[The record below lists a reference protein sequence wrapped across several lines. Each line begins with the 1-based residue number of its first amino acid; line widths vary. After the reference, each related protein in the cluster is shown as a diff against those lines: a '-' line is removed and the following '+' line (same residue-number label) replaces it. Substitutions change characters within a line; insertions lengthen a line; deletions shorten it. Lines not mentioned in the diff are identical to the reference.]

1 QRSAL
6 RDLTDDT
13 MTVARQ
19 FTILVLVPFLL
30 ALGFAALFVYQIA
43 TLSRESERLVENYRI
58 TAALSQELTRGNSEQ
73 VETLH
78 RQLAQPDPVLEDRA
92 RHLSYE
98 IAHKYVEYLRLD
110 IDDRERLAVE
120 SVRSLQQELN
130 LRSMQVFERLRAGD
144 RATVAGSLR
153 ENYAYQDRIRA
164 EFQSLSDLQIAKLK
178 DVLAHLRR
186 WASQGLAAV
195 LILLVAMVG
204 AAGVSALA
212 LRRRILRPIRA
223 IVDASNRV
231 RHGDFTAR
239 ASAGQSDEFGQLTAG
254 FNFMAEALAEN
265 YAELERKVADR
276 TRQLQEAQEHLIR
289 AEKMSALGQLVSGV
303 AHELNNPLAAIRGYV
318 ELARMEVVDGGGPGR
333 AVSLLEEVDEQIERC
348 RRITGGLLQFVRQ
361 QEPRLEPVEVNA
373 VIDQALRFREY
384 EFETHNICLVREFD
398 ASNPV
403 LSGDRD
409 KLQQVFLNLINNAH
423 DAVRERA
430 SGGTITV
437 RTRTDGPV
445 VVCEV
450 LDNGPGFQDPER
462 AFDPFYTTKEV
473 GKGTGLGLSIC
484 HGIVREHRG
493 EIRARNWEQGAC
505 VEVRLPRAVV
515 PLARPAAAA
524 PSDAAATA
532 QMAGVQRTALV
543 VDDEEMLLSMQ
554 VAFLRRMGIAA
565 VTASTG
571 QAAVRYLSDQ
581 SVDVIVS
588 DVRMPGPVDGVKLFE
603 WVVEHRPHLA
613 SRFILVSGDLLGMH
627 AGGFTANRTVRTIGK
642 PFRFAE
648 YAEAIRQALA
658 SGKQET

>member
-1 QRSAL
+1 
-6 RDLTDDT
+6 

-19 FTILVLVPFLL
+19 FTILALVPFLL
-30 ALGFAALFVYQIA
+30 ALGFATMFVSQIA

-73 VETLH
+73 IEILQ
-78 RQLAQPDPVLEDRA
+78 RQLVQPDPALEDRA
-92 RHLSYE
+92 RRLSYQ

-144 RATVAGSLR
+144 RDTVAASLR

-178 DVLAHLRR
+178 GVLANLRR
-186 WASQGLAAV
+186 WATQGLAAV
-195 LILLVAMVG
+195 LVLLVAMVG
-204 AAGVSALA
+204 AAGVTALA

-223 IVDASNRV
+223 IVDASDRV
-231 RHGDFTAR
+231 RQGDFAAR
-239 ASAGQSDEFGQLTAG
+239 ALAGQPDEFGQLTAG
-254 FNFMAEALAEN
+254 FNFMAESLAEN

-333 AVSLLEEVDEQIERC
+333 AVSLLEEVDDQIERC
-348 RRITGGLLQFVRQ
+348 RRITGDLLQFVRQ
-361 QEPRLEPVEVNA
+361 QEPRLESVEVNT

-384 EFETHNICLVREFD
+384 EFETHNIRLVREFD
-398 ASNPV
+398 ASNPT
-403 LSGDRD
+403 LSADRD

-437 RTRTDGPV
+437 RTRADGPY

-484 HGIVREHRG
+484 HGIVRDHRG

-505 VEVRLPRAVV
+505 VVVRLPRAVSAV
-515 PLARPAAAA
+515 KPDELPASAA
-524 PSDAAATA
+524 PTDVAGPAQTA
-532 QMAGVQRTALV
+532 GAQRTALV

-571 QAAVRYLSDQ
+571 QAAIRYLSDQ
-581 SVDVIVS
+581 PVDIIVS

-613 SRFILVSGDLLGMH
+613 SRFILVSGDLLGMNTD
-627 AGGFTANRTVRTIGK
+627 GFTREHAVRTIGK

-658 SGKQET
+658 SGRQDS